1 MSQKILKLA
10 PLFLVLATLVSN
22 AQNKPLTN
30 DDVVQ
35 MVKAGL
41 DAETVV
47 KAIQANDSAFD
58 TSVQGLLAL
67 KSTGIDKPII
77 DAMLEAQ
84 RGKNQSRQ
92 SSASTNPAAPV
103 GSNGGAPPAPGAVG
117 SRSSLD
123 ASQNPAPWPKEIEGM
138 EKEVGIYYK
147 QDGRFS
153 VLYGRPVVASQTG
166 GFLKSSLTM
175 GMSKI
180 RSKGEVPGKHAQLQV
195 PTRQPDFYFYMAE
208 GQTPDDF
215 VVVKMEEKGDRR
227 EFQVGSFGGASGG
240 ASSGLE
246 LHKVSQVIIE
256 RVVPHVY
263 RVRPEKEL
271 QDGEYGFLGSFMM
284 LTAGMAGGGEKVY
297 DFGVHMKKK

>member
-67 KSTGIDKPII
+67 KGAGIDKPII

-84 RGKNQSRQ
+84 KGKNQSRQ
-92 SSASTNPAAPV
+92 SSASTNPAAQV
-103 GSNGGAPPAPGAVG
+103 GSNGGPPTPGNPVETK
-117 SRSSLD
+117 RPLD
-123 ASQNPAPWPKEIEGM
+123 ASQNPVPWPKEIEGM

-195 PTRQPDFYFYMAE
+195 PTRQPAFYFYMPE
-208 GQTPDDF
+208 GQTPDSF
-215 VVVKMEEKGDRR
+215 VVVRMEEKGNRR
-227 EFQVGSFGGASGG
+227 EFQVGSFGGAAGG

-246 LHKVSQVIIE
+246 LDKVAQVIIE
-256 RVVPHVY
+256 RVVSQVY
-263 RVRPEKEL
+263 RVTPDKEL
-271 QDGEYGFLGSFMM
+271 HDGEYGFLGNFVVLS
-284 LTAGMAGGGEKVY
+284 AGMAGGGEKVY
-297 DFGVHMKKK
+297 DFGVHMKK